1 MFKAKIVKEL
11 TILTTELNSETC
23 NLRMNEVVTR
33 VRKILRNQ
41 TNIVLVDEKY
51 KDFYGSYSPDN
62 YCTIR
67 FTNYATKEEHN
78 VPLGMTN
85 LRELLLDKELE
96 EVFSNAYAWYRGTR
110 ITTRAEEKDKSNF
123 LKLMMKKLNNFK

>member
-11 TILTTELNSETC
+11 TILTSELSSEDC
-23 NLRMNEVVTR
+23 NLRMNEVVAR

-51 KDFYGSYSPDN
+51 KDFYGSYGPDN

-67 FTNYATKEEHN
+67 FTNYATKIEHN
-78 VPLGMTN
+78 VPLGVPN
-85 LRELLLDKELE
+85 LRELLLDKELD

-123 LKLMMKKLNNFK
+123 LKLMMKKLNDFK

>member
-11 TILTTELNSETC
+11 TILTREVNEQDC
-23 NLRMNEVVTR
+23 VLRMNEVVTR

-51 KDFYGSYSPDN
+51 KDFYGKYGPDN

-67 FTNYATKEEHN
+67 FTNYATKQEHN
-78 VPLGMTN
+78 VPLGAQN
-85 LRELLLDKELE
+85 LRELLLDKEIE
-96 EVFSNAYAWYRGTR
+96 EVFTNAFAWYRGTR
-110 ITTRAEEKDKSNF
+110 LDTRTEEKDKLNF
-123 LKLMMKKLNNFK
+123 LKLMFEKLNNFK

>member
-11 TILTTELNSETC
+11 TILTKELNEPDC
-23 NLRMNEVVTR
+23 DLKMNEVVMR

-51 KDFYGSYSPDN
+51 KDFYGKYSPEN

-67 FTNYATKEEHN
+67 FMNYATGQEHN
-78 VPLGMTN
+78 VPLGADN
-85 LRELLLDKELE
+85 LRELLLDKKFE
-96 EVFSNAYAWYRGTR
+96 EVFRNAFAWYRGTR
-110 ITTRAEEKDKSNF
+110 MTARIEEKDKPSF
-123 LKLMMKKLNNFK
+123 LELMFRKLNDFK